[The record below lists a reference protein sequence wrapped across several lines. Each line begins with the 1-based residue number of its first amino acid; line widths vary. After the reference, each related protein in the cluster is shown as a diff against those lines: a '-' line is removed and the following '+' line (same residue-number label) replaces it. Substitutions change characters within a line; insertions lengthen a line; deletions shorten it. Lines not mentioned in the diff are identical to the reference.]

1 MSNNSDNSSQGNAGF
16 GPYNRKEKIPR
27 HLDSINAQWLTGM
40 LQNRYPGLVVENM
53 EVVNVRNGHT
63 TKMQVK
69 LSFNEVGK
77 KSGIPE
83 NVCLKAN
90 WSEGFD
96 SGDICE
102 LEARF
107 YHYVRDDLG
116 VPAPRAFYS
125 DWDGDGSGQGVVV
138 MEDLVLEGG
147 VFGHSTH
154 HIGIDG
160 VAHGLESLATLHAGW
175 WGSAKLDQHS
185 WLKPSMDTPIDTG
198 QLDMMWPWAE
208 KNIVKPEYQAFLPRW
223 LLDEPKRFF
232 RAFEKLGVFERQ
244 QTSPRCV
251 VHGDSHLGNSYL
263 RTNGERLWLDW
274 QLVRKGRPW
283 RDVTYFM
290 LGSLTIE
297 ERRSA
302 ERDLL
307 RHYRQA
313 LVAKGA
319 QDVSSDDEIF
329 NQYCHW
335 PIYGMQS
342 WIANMDEWGQIGFPM
357 VQRFFTAAADHDT
370 LKLLE
375 SVS

>member
-1 MSNNSDNSSQGNAGF
+1 VTSNSDNSSQVSGGF
-16 GPYNRKEKIPR
+16 GPYKRAQKIPR

-116 VPAPRAFYS
+116 VPAPRAYYS
-125 DWDGDGSGQGVVV
+125 DWDGDGSGQGLVV

-147 VFGHSTH
+147 TFGHSTH

-185 WLKPSMDTPIDTG
+185 WLQPSMDTPIDTG

-232 RAFEKLGVFERQ
+232 RAFEKLGIFERQ
-244 QTSPRCV
+244 QTTPRCV

-290 LGSLTIE
+290 LGSSATCCVTTARHWW
-297 ERRSA
+297 RRAHS
-302 ERDLL
+302 
-307 RHYRQA
+307 
-313 LVAKGA
+313 
-319 QDVSSDDEIF
+319 
-329 NQYCHW
+329 
-335 PIYGMQS
+335 
-342 WIANMDEWGQIGFPM
+342 
-357 VQRFFTAAADHDT
+357 T
-370 LKLLE
+370 
-375 SVS
+375 